1 MVNCKGISQ
10 KNRSC
15 RISKGKREKAQK
27 RDSDASSFL
36 IPKPLSSQEIKA
48 ALDRLQGWSQQKG
61 KLHRQFH
68 FSSFERAL
76 GFLSGLA
83 LKARAVGHYP
93 QESNLYNCV
102 TVDLATPEAGGI
114 TNLDVELA
122 HKANDLASLLNSP
135 E

>member
-1 MVNCKGISQ
+1 MINGKGISQ

-27 RDSDASSFL
+27 RDS
-36 IPKPLSSQEIKA
+36 PKPLSSQEIKA
-48 ALDRLQGWSQQKG
+48 ALDQLQGWSQQKG
-61 KLHRQFH
+61 KLHRQFR
-68 FSSFERAL
+68 FSSFEKAL